1 MDLDLYDEFGNY
13 IGPELADDDDTDDN
27 DDNDDVPG
35 NADMAFPSASAPS
48 GGNHSLVS
56 HSRGTGMRGD
66 ADSSMAMIEVDD
78 GPQNQVV
85 LHEDKK
91 YYPTAAEVFGEGVE
105 ALVQDEDTQLL
116 SEPTIAPLKIK
127 KTFIHEKDLPE
138 TKYKKEYLADLT
150 GFPELIRNITVMG
163 HLHHGKSLF
172 MDMLVE
178 ETHEIDWSL
187 KKNERYTDTHELE
200 RTRGLSIKS
209 MPLSLVMQDLNG
221 KSHLLN
227 ILDTPGHVNFSDE
240 VTAALRISDG
250 AVLVVDAVEGVMAN
264 TKRLIEH
271 AAFEKV
277 PIVLVINKVDRLIM
291 ELKLPPTDAYFKLQH
306 TIEEVNT
313 ILLGLSLPRLSP
325 ELGNVCF
332 ASSMMGWCFSLESF
346 AKIYSDTAY
355 EDFDSSEFA
364 HRLWGNIY
372 FDTNKRTFCRRATED
387 APNRTF
393 VHFILEPLYKLYA
406 QVIGEDPKLLRNSLA
421 SVGVHLKPSV
431 LAINVKPLLRIVCRQ
446 FFGNINGF
454 VQMCLSHLPNPV
466 AGAALKLEQAYTG
479 PTMSKYAD
487 AIRACDPN
495 GPLMIQA
502 VKLYNADDVTTF
514 DTFGRVMSGTVSTG
528 QRVRILG
535 EGYTPDDDED
545 SSVQEVVA
553 LSIYE
558 SRYKLKVTSMIA
570 GNWVL
575 LTGVDLSIIKT
586 ATITDMDID
595 EDDPVHIFKP
605 LRFDTQ
611 AVLKVAIEPV
621 NPTELP
627 KMLDGLRKILKSYP
641 IVQTKVEESGEHI
654 VLGTGELHLDCILH
668 DLRKLYSEVE
678 IKVADP
684 VVRFCETVVETSSL
698 KCFSETPN
706 KMNKITMICEPL
718 ERGIVEDIENLAINV
733 NWSPKVLGEHFVKK
747 YSWDVLASRSIWA
760 FGPTD
765 TGPNI
770 LVNDTLPSETDK
782 VMLYSVR
789 DSIRQGFQWSTRE
802 GPLTDE
808 PIRNVKFKILDATI
822 TSEPLFRGSG
832 QIIPTA
838 RRVCYSSFLM
848 ASPRLMEPIFFVE
861 IQSPADCV
869 PAVYTVLARRRGHVT
884 QDIPKSGSPLYT
896 VKAYIPVIDSAGFE
910 TDLRTH
916 TQGQAFCQ
924 QIFDHWQIVPGDPL
938 DKSIVLRP
946 LEPSQAQHLARDFMI
961 KTRRRK
967 GLSEDVAITK
977 FFDDPMLMELAKSEG
992 GMLLR

>member
-116 SEPTIAPLKIK
+116 
-127 KTFIHEKDLPE
+127 
-138 TKYKKEYLADLT
+138 YLADLT

-250 AVLVVDAVEGVMAN
+250 AVIVVDAVEGVMAN

-277 PIVLVINKVDRLIM
+277 PM
-291 ELKLPPTDAYFKLQH
+291 H

-514 DTFGRVMSGTVSTG
+514 DTFWS
-528 QRVRILG
+528 G

>member
-116 SEPTIAPLKIK
+116 
-127 KTFIHEKDLPE
+127 
-138 TKYKKEYLADLT
+138 YLADLT
-150 GFPELIRNITVMG
+150 GFPELIHNITVMG

-200 RTRGLSIKS
+200 
-209 MPLSLVMQDLNG
+209 
-221 KSHLLN
+221 H
-227 ILDTPGHVNFSDE
+227 E

-306 TIEEVNT
+306 TIEEEMFV
-313 ILLGLSLPRLSP
+313 LHR
-325 ELGNVCF
+325 V
-332 ASSMMGWCFSLESF
+332 MGWCFSLESF

-421 SVGVHLKPSV
+421 SVGVHSPSV

-454 VQMCLSHLPNPV
+454 VQMCLSHLPNQLQV
-466 AGAALKLEQAYTG
+466 LHSSCQA
-479 PTMSKYAD
+479 
-487 AIRACDPN
+487 
-495 GPLMIQA
+495 
-502 VKLYNADDVTTF
+502 YNADDVTTF

-545 SSVQEVVA
+545 SSVQEVAA

-611 AVLKVAIEPV
+611 AVLKVAIEP
-621 NPTELP
+621 
-627 KMLDGLRKILKSYP
+627 
-641 IVQTKVEESGEHI
+641 VEESGEHI

-770 LVNDTLPSETDK
+770 LVNDTLPSE
-782 VMLYSVR
+782 
-789 DSIRQGFQWSTRE
+789 
-802 GPLTDE
+802 
-808 PIRNVKFKILDATI
+808 FKILDATI

-869 PAVYTVLARRRGHVT
+869 PANTY
-884 QDIPKSGSPLYT
+884 S
-896 VKAYIPVIDSAGFE
+896 
-910 TDLRTH
+910 
-916 TQGQAFCQ
+916 GQAFCQ

-992 GMLLR
+992 GCFCVE

>member
-1 MDLDLYDEFGNY
+1 M
-13 IGPELADDDDTDDN
+13 
-27 DDNDDVPG
+27 
-35 NADMAFPSASAPS
+35 
-48 GGNHSLVS
+48 
-56 HSRGTGMRGD
+56 D
-66 ADSSMAMIEVDD
+66 ADHA
-78 GPQNQVV
+78 GPSIV

-116 SEPTIAPLKIK
+116 SEPIIAPQKIK

-138 TKYKKEYLADLT
+138 TNYKKEYLADLT
-150 GFPELIRNITVMG
+150 GFPDLIRNVTIMG
-163 HLHHGKSLF
+163 HLHHGKTLF
-172 MDMLVE
+172 MDMMVE
-178 ETHEIDWSL
+178 ETHTVDWSL
-187 KKNERYTDTHELE
+187 SKNERYTDVHELE

-209 MPLSLVMQDLNG
+209 MPLSLVLQDLKG

-227 ILDTPGHVNFSDE
+227 LMDTPGHVNFSDE
-240 VTAALRISDG
+240 VTCALRISDG
-250 AVLVVDAVEGVMAN
+250 AAIIVDAVEGVMVN
-264 TKRLIEH
+264 TRRLIEH

-277 PIVLVINKVDRLIM
+277 PMVLVINKVDRLIM

-306 TIEEVNT
+306 TIEEVNS
-313 ILLGLSLPRLSP
+313 IMSELSLPRLSP

-346 AKIYSDTAY
+346 AQIYSQSAS
-355 EDFDSSEFA
+355 EDFDAHEFSR
-364 HRLWGNIY
+364 RLWGNVF
-372 FDTNKRTFCRRATED
+372 FDKNKRTFCRRSTED
-387 APNRTF
+387 APTRTF
-393 VHFILEPLYKLYA
+393 VHFILEPLYKLYS
-406 QVIGEDPKLLRNSLA
+406 QVIGENPQTLKASLA
-421 SVGVHLKPSV
+421 SVGIRLKPSI
-431 LAINVKPLLRIVCRQ
+431 LAIDVKPLLRTVCQQ

-454 VQMCLSHLPNPV
+454 VQMCLTHLPSPV
-466 AGAALKLEQAYTG
+466 AGASLKLEKAYTG
-479 PTMSKYAD
+479 STTSKYSD

-495 GPLMIQA
+495 GPLMIHI

-514 DTFGRVMSGTVSTG
+514 DAFGRVMSGTVSTG
-528 QRVRILG
+528 QRVRVLG

-545 SSVQEVVA
+545 SSTQEVGA
-553 LSIYE
+553 ISIYE
-558 SRYKLKVTSMIA
+558 SRYKLKAASITP

-575 LTGVDLSIIKT
+575 LSGVDASIIKT
-586 ATITDMDID
+586 ATITDMDND

-605 LRFDTQ
+605 LRFNTE
-611 AVLKVAIEPV
+611 AVLKIAIEPV

-654 VLGTGELHLDCILH
+654 ILGTGELHLDCVLH

-718 ERGIVEDIENLAINV
+718 ERGIAEDIENLAINV
-733 NWSPKVLGEHFVKK
+733 NWPAKTLGEHFVKK

-782 VMLYSVR
+782 AMLFSIK

-822 TSEPLFRGSG
+822 ANEPLFRGSG

-848 ASPRLMEPIFFVE
+848 AAPRLMEPIYYVE

-869 PAVYTVLARRRGHVT
+869 PAIYTVLARRRGHVT
-884 QDIPKSGSPLYT
+884 QDTPKPGSPLYT

-938 DKSIVLRP
+938 DKSITLRP

-977 FFDDPMLMELAKSEG
+977 FFDDPMLIELAKAEG
-992 GMLLR
+992 EILLR